1 MTTPSDPQNPGSSDP
16 DPGAGAES
24 GRTPEPGTGGT
35 PPPSYPPPGSTPPP
49 PSGYPPPGSYPP
61 PSGPPPGGA
70 YPPPPGPPP
79 SGPPPQGPPP
89 QGPPPGYG
97 AQQPGYGAQPGYPP
111 PPAGGYGQPA
121 GGPGGYPPPPGDYG
135 APGAYGGGAYG
146 APTAEQFS
154 IGEAFSY
161 GWNRYKENALSWIV
175 VILISLVV
183 SGVIQWLGN
192 ISSDYGRIFWISA
205 IFGIIATIIG
215 YIFQGAYARG
225 ALDETSGSKPDIG
238 RFFNV
243 NFAAVIITAFLVGLG
258 TFIGLILLIIPGIV
272 FAFLAYWSL
281 TFVVDRDMDPIEG
294 IKASFSVISKNA
306 GTLFLLA
313 LAVIGLNIVG
323 ALLCLVGLLVTLPVT
338 MIATTYAYRFFTGG
352 QVAPLASAAPMA
364 PPPYPPNQ
372 QY

>member
-16 DPGAGAES
+16 DPGAGSES
-24 GRTPEPGTGGT
+24 GGTQEPAGGT

-61 PSGPPPGGA
+61 PGGA
-70 YPPPPGPPP
+70 YPPP

-89 QGPPPGYG
+89 GYG
-97 AQQPGYGAQPGYPP
+97 TQQPGYGAQPGYPP
-111 PPAGGYGQPA
+111 PPPGGGYGQPA
-121 GGPGGYPPPPGDYG
+121 GGPGGYPPPPGNYG
-135 APGAYGGGAYG
+135 APGAYGGGEYG
-146 APTAEQFS
+146 APTADQFS

-183 SGVIQWLGN
+183 TGIIQTLGN
-192 ISSDYGRIFWISA
+192 VSSDNGRIFWISA
-205 IFGIIATIIG
+205 IFGIIATIVG

-225 ALDETSGSKPDIG
+225 ALDETSGAKPDIG
-238 RFFNV
+238 RFFNI

-258 TFIGLILLIIPGIV
+258 TVIGLILLIIPGIV

-323 ALLCLVGLLVTLPVT
+323 ALLCLIGLLVTLPVT

-352 QVAPLASAAPMA
+352 QIAPLASAAPMA